1 MTVCIRYFGT
11 ELPQGLTG
19 FGHRHLIPTG
29 QTRLIF
35 LWQRTH
41 KDLQRNLSYTH
52 SQTYLVS
59 TYVVCPHT
67 QRIKPRAKI
76 RKRDAERV
84 FQLLNSHVQL
94 SLKHPNQIRKQSAV
108 QKPEDS
114 KETEP
119 KERLDTVA
127 VLNEGPGLTKAGSD
141 VSVAADTKQ
150 RRSATTR
157 R

>member
-1 MTVCIRYFGT
+1 MIS
-11 ELPQGLTG
+11 
-19 FGHRHLIPTG
+19 TG

-35 LWQRTH
+35 PWQRTH
-41 KDLQRNLSYTH
+41 KDFQRNLSYTH
-52 SQTYLVS
+52 SQAYFVS
-59 TYVVCPHT
+59 TYIVCPHT

-94 SLKHPNQIRKQSAV
+94 SLKHPNEIRKQSAV
-108 QKPEDS
+108 QEAEDS
-114 KETEP
+114 EETEP

-127 VLNEGPGLTKAGSD
+127 VLNERPGLTAAGSE
-141 VSVAADTKQ
+141 VSVAADSKE